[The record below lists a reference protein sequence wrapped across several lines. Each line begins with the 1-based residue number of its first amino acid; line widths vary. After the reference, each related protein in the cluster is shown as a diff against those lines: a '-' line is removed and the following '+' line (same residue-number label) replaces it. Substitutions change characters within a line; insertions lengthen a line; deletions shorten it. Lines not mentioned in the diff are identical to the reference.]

1 MVKQKVI
8 LIGGPTGV
16 GKTEL
21 AIKLAR
27 LFDGEII
34 SCDSVA
40 IYKKL
45 NIGSAKPTLEEQKQ
59 AKHYMID
66 IVEPES
72 EYSVSDYRNEA
83 KRLISDIASRGKTPI
98 VVGGTGLY
106 MKALL
111 FPMELGKSEKN
122 EDVRQKYRQLALKKG
137 NQFLLDYLKQIDPQS
152 AQNLHEK
159 DLPRIIRAIE
169 IYETTG
175 KKKSDYKTELKS
187 KFDYKLFLL
196 NDDRKILYDRINARV
211 DKMLQDG
218 LEREVKSLVDAGLTR
233 ENQSMH
239 AIGYKEWFDYFED
252 KISKEQLIS
261 QIKQNS
267 RHYAKRQLT
276 WFKAMPNVE
285 IVDCKN
291 TQGIVEEVD
300 RFLKSKNN
308 KASCD

>member
-16 GKTEL
+16 GKTAL

-45 NIGSAKPTLEEQKQ
+45 NIGSAKPTPEEQKQ

-66 IVEPES
+66 IVEPEN

-83 KRLISDIASRGKTPI
+83 ERLILDIASRGKVPI

-122 EDVRQKYRQLALKKG
+122 EDVRQKYRQLALEKG

-196 NDDRKILYDRINARV
+196 NDDRKVLYDRINVRV

-218 LEREVKSLVDAGLTR
+218 LEQEVKSLVNAGLTR

-239 AIGYKEWFDYFED
+239 AIGYKEWFDYFEG

-285 IVDCKN
+285 IADCKN
-291 TQGIVEEVD
+291 TQGIVEEVE

-308 KASCD
+308 KASCN

>member
-1 MVKQKVI
+1 MIKQKVI

-16 GKTEL
+16 GKTAL

-45 NIGSAKPTLEEQKQ
+45 NIGSAKPTPEEQKQ

-66 IVEPES
+66 IVEPDC
-72 EYSVSDYRNEA
+72 EYSVSDYRNESE
-83 KRLISDIASRGKTPI
+83 RLILDIASRGKTPI

-122 EDVRQKYRQLALKKG
+122 EAMRQKYRQLALEKG

-175 KKKSDYKTELKS
+175 
-187 KFDYKLFLL
+187 
-196 NDDRKILYDRINARV
+196 
-211 DKMLQDG
+211 
-218 LEREVKSLVDAGLTR
+218 
-233 ENQSMH
+233 
-239 AIGYKEWFDYFED
+239 
-252 KISKEQLIS
+252 
-261 QIKQNS
+261 
-267 RHYAKRQLT
+267 
-276 WFKAMPNVE
+276 
-285 IVDCKN
+285 
-291 TQGIVEEVD
+291 
-300 RFLKSKNN
+300 
-308 KASCD
+308 

>member
-16 GKTEL
+16 GKTAL

-45 NIGSAKPTLEEQKQ
+45 NIGSAKPTPEEQKQ

-83 KRLISDIASRGKTPI
+83 ERLISDIASRGKTPI

-122 EDVRQKYRQLALKKG
+122 EDVRQKYRQLALEKG

>member
-16 GKTEL
+16 GKTAL

-45 NIGSAKPTLEEQKQ
+45 NIGSAKPTSEEQKQ

-83 KRLISDIASRGKTPI
+83 ERLISDIASRGKTPI

-122 EDVRQKYRQLALKKG
+122 EDVRQKYRQLALEKG

>member
-16 GKTEL
+16 GKTAL

-45 NIGSAKPTLEEQKQ
+45 NIGSAKPTPEEQKQ

-83 KRLISDIASRGKTPI
+83 ERLILDIASRGKTPI

-122 EDVRQKYRQLALKKG
+122 EDLRQKYRQLALEKG
-137 NQFLLDYLKQIDPQS
+137 NQFLLD
-152 AQNLHEK
+152 
-159 DLPRIIRAIE
+159 
-169 IYETTG
+169 
-175 KKKSDYKTELKS
+175 
-187 KFDYKLFLL
+187 
-196 NDDRKILYDRINARV
+196 
-211 DKMLQDG
+211 
-218 LEREVKSLVDAGLTR
+218 
-233 ENQSMH
+233 
-239 AIGYKEWFDYFED
+239 
-252 KISKEQLIS
+252 
-261 QIKQNS
+261 
-267 RHYAKRQLT
+267 
-276 WFKAMPNVE
+276 
-285 IVDCKN
+285 
-291 TQGIVEEVD
+291 
-300 RFLKSKNN
+300 
-308 KASCD
+308 